1 MRHTTRTIIAGLAMS
16 GGLALTFTAPA
27 QAAVPTD
34 LCAPGTTFSVT
45 AADGVDPVLVGS
57 VRDALTARGLV
68 AADEA
73 DLSAT
78 IAPASEVTAGGDA
91 SVMAVALTSGELD
104 PATTLDDDWA
114 PALWTDGAT
123 PVNALL
129 DASCGAAEPAPV
141 VEVAPEP
148 AAPTPAAPVAA
159 PAAPEVVVP
168 QSAPAAPEVAV
179 PQAAPAAPK
188 AVVPQAA
195 PAAPAPAAPAA
206 PEIAA
211 PAAPATAE
219 AKRAVDSVDLADRDC
234 ADFPTQAA
242 AQTFFT
248 THGGPATDPHRLDAD
263 DDGIACESHFAGDDA
278 APSRDEARTIN
289 AGVPDVAD
297 PSTLGLVGGLA
308 LVIAGA
314 GVAVRAR
321 RLD

>member
-1 MRHTTRTIIAGLAMS
+1 MRHTTRTIIAGLAVS
-16 GGLALTFTAPA
+16 GGLALAFTAPA

-34 LCAPGTTFSVT
+34 LCAPGTTFSVE

-308 LVIAGA
+308 LVTAGA

>member
-1 MRHTTRTIIAGLAMS
+1 MRHTTRTIIAGLAVS
-16 GGLALTFTAPA
+16 GGLALAFTAPA

-34 LCAPGTTFSVT
+34 LCAPGTTFSVE

-195 PAAPAPAAPAA
+195 PAAPEVAAPA
-206 PEIAA
+206 IAA

-219 AKRAVDSVDLADRDC
+219 AKGAADSVDRADLVDRDC

>member
-141 VEVAPEP
+141 VEV
-148 AAPTPAAPVAA
+148 
-159 PAAPEVVVP
+159 
-168 QSAPAAPEVAV
+168 
-179 PQAAPAAPK
+179 
-188 AVVPQAA
+188 
-195 PAAPAPAAPAA
+195 
-206 PEIAA
+206 
-211 PAAPATAE
+211 
-219 AKRAVDSVDLADRDC
+219 
-234 ADFPTQAA
+234 
-242 AQTFFT
+242 
-248 THGGPATDPHRLDAD
+248 
-263 DDGIACESHFAGDDA
+263 
-278 APSRDEARTIN
+278 
-289 AGVPDVAD
+289 
-297 PSTLGLVGGLA
+297 
-308 LVIAGA
+308 
-314 GVAVRAR
+314 
-321 RLD
+321 